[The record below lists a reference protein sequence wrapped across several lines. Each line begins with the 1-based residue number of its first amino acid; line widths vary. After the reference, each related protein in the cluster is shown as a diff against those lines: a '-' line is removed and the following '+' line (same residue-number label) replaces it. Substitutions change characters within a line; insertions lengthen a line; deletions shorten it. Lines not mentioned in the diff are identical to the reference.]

1 MQRNHYVQKIN
12 YNSCN
17 CFNLNGDG
25 SCASGIRH
33 LIKACSEEL
42 LAADG
47 KVDVRTSTPHWQWLH
62 DGFIQERF
70 TGKECTEWQAQLK
83 SSRSNIKVWI
93 KIIIYIQP

>member
-1 MQRNHYVQKIN
+1 MQRNHYEQKIN

-33 LIKACSEEL
+33 LIRACSE
-42 LAADG
+42 
-47 KVDVRTSTPHWQWLH
+47 VDVRTSTPHWQWLH
-62 DGFIQERF
+62 DGFIQEPF
-70 TGKECTEWQAQLK
+70 PGKECTEWYAQLK
-83 SSRSNIKVWI
+83 SSQSNIRVWI